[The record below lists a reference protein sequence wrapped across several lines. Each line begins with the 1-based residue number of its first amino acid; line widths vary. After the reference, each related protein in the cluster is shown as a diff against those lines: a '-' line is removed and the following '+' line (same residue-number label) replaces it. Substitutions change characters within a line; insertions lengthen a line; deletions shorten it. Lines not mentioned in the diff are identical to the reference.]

1 MANILDKA
9 LRLGEA
15 GQLKKLRKIADD
27 VCSLDGEWSELT
39 DEQLKAKTAEFKR
52 ELAAGKTLDDVMVE
66 AFATVRE
73 AAWRVLGLKP
83 FPVQIMGGAALHRGA
98 IAEMKTGEGKSLVCV
113 LPGYLN
119 ALEGKGVHIVTVNDY
134 LAKYGADQMSRVYR
148 ALGLTTGCV
157 LTDQEPAERK
167 RQYDADVTYGTNTE
181 FGFDYLRD
189 NMAVRRED
197 MVQRG
202 HHYAIVDEV
211 DSILIDEARTPL
223 IIAGPAEGEA
233 SRWYAVFAKLVRT
246 LQRDRDYTVDEKK
259 KTISITDDG
268 VERAEKWLG
277 VDQLYTSEHT
287 MLVGCLDNAIKAK
300 ELYLLDRDYV
310 IRDGEALIVD
320 EHTGR
325 VLDGRRY
332 SDGLHQAIEAKEG
345 VEVQAENQTY
355 ATVTLQN
362 YFRMYDKLAGMTGTA
377 ETEAAEFMKTYNLSV
392 IPIPTN
398 KPVQRVDRDDLVY
411 LTKKDKLA
419 AVVSEIA
426 ARHEKG
432 QPVLVGTAS
441 VEDSELLHQLLDVA
455 GIKHQVLNAKQDGAE
470 AAVVAMAGRK
480 GAVTVATNMAG
491 RGTDIMLGGNV
502 EFIAA
507 GKMRDEY
514 GLDPDST
521 PEEYDE
527 KYPEVL
533 AEAREQVKTEHE
545 EVKDLGGLFV
555 LGTERHESRRIDN
568 QLRGRAGRQG
578 DPGESRFYL
587 SLEDDLMRLFN
598 TQLVARMMRSGFPEG
613 EPIESK
619 MVTKGVRRAQKAR
632 ESQNY
637 EIRKN
642 VLKYDDVMNK
652 QRIVV
657 YADRQLAMDGQD
669 LTEDVRGFAR
679 QVVSE
684 IVDSGVCRLDAE
696 GEPFEGKLDKPTRWR
711 LDDMLVEYAQAF
723 HVSKLDDGLLAD
735 KIRKR
740 QSLSKNVQGLK
751 DALADAALKRMD
763 EWAELFGEKTVEE
776 ESGKV
781 IRAVID
787 ECWRKHLYEMDY
799 LKTGIGLRGMGQRD
813 PLVEYQRDGYASFV
827 EMEKMIR
834 QASIKTIYRLFSDRQ
849 CSLGTGPANA
859 KPAVYPVAAEPE
871 DMKSEV
877 KATSSNGVGDA
888 LTEEETGSKTIEA
901 SRGNMTIELDST
913 DEVRLTAD
921 AGEETSAAAAGSTPQ

>member
-1 MANILDKA
+1 MVNILDKA

-27 VCSLDGEWSELT
+27 VCALDAEWSKLT
-39 DEQLKAKTAEFKR
+39 DEQLKAKTSEFKR
-52 ELAAGKTLDDVMVE
+52 ALAGGKTLDDVMVE
-66 AFATVRE
+66 AFATARE
-73 AAWRVLGLKP
+73 AAWRALGLKP
-83 FPVQIMGGAALHRGA
+83 FPVQIMGGAALHWGS
-98 IAEMKTGEGKSLVCV
+98 IAEMRTGEGKSLVCV

-167 RQYDADVTYGTNTE
+167 KQYDADVTYGTNTE

-189 NMAVRRED
+189 NMAVSRED

-233 SRWYAVFAKLVRT
+233 SRWYSVFAKLVKT

-259 KTISITDDG
+259 KTISITDEG

-277 VDQLYTSEHT
+277 IDQLYTSEHT
-287 MLVGCLDNAIKAK
+287 TLVGCLDNAIKAK

-310 IRDGEALIVD
+310 IRNGEALIVD

-377 ETEAAEFMKTYNLSV
+377 ETEAAEFMKTYDLSV

-419 AVVSEIA
+419 AVVREIA
-426 ARHEKG
+426 ARNKKG

-470 AAVVAMAGRK
+470 AAVVAMAGCK

-514 GLDPDST
+514 GLDPEST

-533 AEAREQVKTEHE
+533 AEAREQVKAEHE
-545 EVKDLGGLFV
+545 EVRDLGGLFV
-555 LGTERHESRRIDN
+555 LGTERHESRRIDD

-598 TQLVARMMRSGFPEG
+598 TQLVARMMRSGLPEG

-657 YADRQLAMDGQD
+657 YADRQLALDGRD
-669 LTEDVRGFAR
+669 LTEDVRGYVK

-684 IVDSGVCRLDAE
+684 IVDSGVCRLDD
-696 GEPFEGKLDKPTRWR
+696 GEPIEGKLDKPTDWR
-711 LDDMLVEYAQAF
+711 LDEMLVEYVEAF
-723 HVSKLDDGLLAD
+723 HVSKLDDDLLAD
-735 KIRKR
+735 KIHKR
-740 QSLSKNVQGLK
+740 QSLTKNVQGLK
-751 DALADAALKRMD
+751 DTLAYAALERLD
-763 EWAELFGEKTVEE
+763 EWVELFGEETVAR

-781 IRAVID
+781 IRAAID

-827 EMEKMIR
+827 EMERLIR
-834 QASIKTIYRLFSDRQ
+834 RVSIKTIYRLFSDRQ
-849 CSLGTGPANA
+849 RSIGVDRPSSAIDIRDNAAPDGSGAAGASWEATASDTADPPETVVTVELG
-859 KPAVYPVAAEPE
+859 
-871 DMKSEV
+871 
-877 KATSSNGVGDA
+877 
-888 LTEEETGSKTIEA
+888 
-901 SRGNMTIELDST
+901 ST
-913 DEVRLTAD
+913 DEVRLP
-921 AGEETSAAAAGSTPQ
+921 TSTREDDC

>member
-9 LRLGEA
+9 MRLGEA
-15 GQLKKLRKIADD
+15 GQLKRLRRVADD
-27 VCSLDGEWSELT
+27 VCALDAEWSKL
-39 DEQLKAKTAEFKR
+39 DDGQLKAKTAEFKQA
-52 ELAAGKTLDDVMVE
+52 LAAGETLDDVMVE

-83 FPVQIMGGAALHRGA
+83 FPVQIMGGAALHWGS

-113 LPGYLN
+113 MPGYLN

-134 LAKYGADQMSRVYR
+134 LAKYGAEQMSRVYR
-148 ALGLTTGCV
+148 FLGLTTGCV
-157 LTDQEPAERK
+157 LDGQDTPVRK
-167 RQYDADVTYGTNTE
+167 KQYAADVTYGTNTE

-189 NMAVRRED
+189 NMAVSRDE

-202 HHYAIVDEV
+202 HNYAIVDEV

-246 LQRDRDYTVDEKK
+246 MQRDRDYTVDEKK
-259 KTISITDDG
+259 KTVSITDAG
-268 VERAEKWLG
+268 VKRAEEWLS

-310 IRDGEALIVD
+310 VKDGEVLIVD

-345 VEVQAENQTY
+345 VVVQAENQTY

-362 YFRMYDKLAGMTGTA
+362 YFRMYGKLAGMTGTA
-377 ETEAAEFMKTYNLSV
+377 ETEAAEFSKTYGLDV

-398 KPVQRVDRDDLVY
+398 KPVQRVDRDDLVF

-419 AVVSEIA
+419 AVVREIA
-426 ARHEKG
+426 VRHKKG

-455 GIKHQVLNAKQDGAE
+455 GIEHRVLNAKQDSAE
-470 AAVVAMAGRK
+470 AAVVAMAGRL

-507 GKMRDEY
+507 SKMREEY

-521 PEEYDE
+521 PEQYDE

-533 AEAREQVKTEHE
+533 AAAREQVKAEQE
-545 EVKDLGGLFV
+545 KVRGLGGLFV

-598 TQLVARMMRSGFPEG
+598 TQLVARMMRSGLPAG
-613 EPIESK
+613 EPIEAK
-619 MVTKGVRRAQKAR
+619 MVTRGVRRAQKAR

-657 YADRQLAMDGQD
+657 YADRQLALDGQD
-669 LTEDVRGFAR
+669 LTEDVRGYVR
-679 QVVSE
+679 QVTSE
-684 IVDSGVCRLDAE
+684 IVDSGVC
-696 GEPFEGKLDKPTRWR
+696 KLDSDGAPVEGRLCKPVDWR
-711 LDDMLVEYAQAF
+711 LDELVTEYVEAF
-723 HVSKLDDGLLAD
+723 HVDKLDDGLLAA
-735 KIRKR
+735 KITR
-740 QSLSKNVQGLK
+740 QPLKKNVQGLK
-751 DALADAALKRMD
+751 DVLAEAALARMD
-763 EWAELFGEKTVEE
+763 EWIDLFGREAFAADSARV
-776 ESGKV
+776 V
-781 IRAVID
+781 RAVID
-787 ECWRKHLYEMDY
+787 ECWRRHLYEMDY

-827 EMEKMIR
+827 EMGKAIR
-834 QASIKTIYRLFSDRQ
+834 RASIKTIYKLFSDRQ
-849 CSLGTGPANA
+849 RAFTGRTTGTMGNDAAGP
-859 KPAVYPVAAEPE
+859 V
-871 DMKSEV
+871 DD
-877 KATSSNGVGDA
+877 NG
-888 LTEEETGSKTIEA
+888 S
-901 SRGNMTIELDST
+901 
-913 DEVRLTAD
+913 
-921 AGEETSAAAAGSTPQ
+921 AGSAAGDGAASASASPDLVVVAGSGEPAAVAAGSTGDAGEPASRE